1 MKMLFAI
8 IFIFIAVKNS
18 PLTESGFRPRASNL
32 ESPLSNR
39 FPLLRSAFSVHREVD
54 KI

>member
-8 IFIFIAVKNS
+8 IFIAVKNS

-39 FPLLRSAFSVHREVD
+39 FPQLRSAFSVHREVD